1 MMNPEVKPGDRIICF
16 HMEGELAVP
25 PGTKGTV
32 LKVGRDPFESPDE
45 RIIRV
50 SWDNGSTLSL
60 LTSTDYWKLDK
71 QKVEEQVNEPND
83 YKIFKKNPDFF
94 KYFDWK
100 YLRNFLLLVR
110 EAGPVN
116 MFEAG
121 PFLFSGREWIDR
133 YYGEGKEDDEDFQEM
148 LDAADG
154 AKDKMIQGTVDYL
167 QNNKENWD
175 VEDANYWIKKFASQM
190 VAVYVSFPVTKAL
203 RPTKE
208 D

>member
-1 MMNPEVKPGDRIICF
+1 MMNPEVKTGDRIICF
-16 HMEGELAVP
+16 HMEGELGVP

-32 LKVGRDPFESPDE
+32 ISVGRDPFEALDE
-45 RIIRV
+45 NIIRV
-50 SWDNGSTLSL
+50 KWDNGSQLSL
-60 LTSTDYWKLDK
+60 LTTTDFWKLDK
-71 QKVEEQVNEPND
+71 DQIKEMQEPAD
-83 YKIFKKNPDFF
+83 YRIFKKNPDFF

-133 YYGEGKEDDEDFQEM
+133 YYGEGKEDDENFQAM
-148 LDAADG
+148 LDASDD
-154 AKDKMIQGTVDYL
+154 AKDKMIQGTVNYL

-175 VEDANYWIKKFASQM
+175 IDDANYWIKKFASQM
-190 VAVYVSFPVTKAL
+190 VAVYVSFPVSKAI